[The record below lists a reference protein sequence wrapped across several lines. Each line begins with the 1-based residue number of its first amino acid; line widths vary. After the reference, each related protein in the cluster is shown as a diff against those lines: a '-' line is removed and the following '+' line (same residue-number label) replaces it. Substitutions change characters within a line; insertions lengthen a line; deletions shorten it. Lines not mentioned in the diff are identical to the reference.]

1 MIYIVGYIM
10 FVVLVMIFWKAFA
23 YSKDDQGG

>member
-10 FVVLVMIFWKAFA
+10 FVALVMIFWKAF
-23 YSKDDQGG
+23 KHPWTDRED